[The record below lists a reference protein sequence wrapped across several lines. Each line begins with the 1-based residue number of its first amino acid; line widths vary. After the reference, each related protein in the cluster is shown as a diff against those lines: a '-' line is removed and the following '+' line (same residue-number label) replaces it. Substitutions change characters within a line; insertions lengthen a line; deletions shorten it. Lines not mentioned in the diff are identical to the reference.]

1 MTDLPPADGGD
12 DEMTDEFCD
21 SHELPESFGIDL
33 DKTPILLHPQKRK
46 SLFRAGLE
54 RFNDERFFEAH
65 EEWEKLWRYEQGRD
79 RAFIQ
84 GLIQAAGH
92 LVHLQKGNWS
102 GALRLADLAKQKLV
116 APPANRIFR
125 AIDIMPLISAFNY
138 NAVEVEKMIAKS
150 SASRAGAGVDF
161 PPPPPQ
167 GLDRFL
173 VPKLL

>member
-1 MTDLPPADGGD
+1 MSD
-12 DEMTDEFCD
+12 DEFVDI
-21 SHELPESFGIDL
+21 HEPPESSGIDS

-46 SLFRAGLE
+46 DLFEAGQE

-92 LVHLQKGNWS
+92 FVHLRKGNWS
-102 GALRLADLAKQKLV
+102 GASRLADLVKQKLV
-116 APPANRIFR
+116 VPPANRLFR
-125 AIDIMPLISAFNY
+125 AIDVMPLISALNY
-138 NAVEVEKMIAKS
+138 NAVEVEKMLAKA
-150 SASRAGAGVDF
+150 SASKASSGVDF

-167 GLDRFL
+167 GLGRFL